1 MYFAVIQTLNFIP
14 MPKGLS
20 NEDIDMHY
28 SFKSNQLGCRNE
40 FHKLGMFVSFHE
52 IVVTK
57 YGRK

>member
-1 MYFAVIQTLNFIP
+1 

-40 FHKLGMFVSFHE
+40 FHKLGMIVSFHE
-52 IVVTK
+52 IVVAK
-57 YGRK
+57 YGKK